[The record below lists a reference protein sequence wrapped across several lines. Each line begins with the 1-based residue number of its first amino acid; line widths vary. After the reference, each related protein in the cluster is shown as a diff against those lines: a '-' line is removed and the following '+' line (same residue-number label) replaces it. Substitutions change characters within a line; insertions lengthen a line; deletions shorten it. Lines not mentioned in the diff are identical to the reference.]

1 LSEDLAQSEKIMDL
15 PCVVILTALEC
26 ESRAVLEHIEGR
38 EADSDRFGTAYSCGV
53 FASGESRLKIAVAEC
68 GPGNQ
73 RASQTATYAIIHYDP
88 VAILFVGVAGG
99 LKPDLSLG
107 DVVASTTV
115 YNYHSG
121 KAAKDFLPR
130 PVVENTSFKLE
141 QLARA
146 TRLSDLWLNRIR
158 RAHSEQT
165 ESPKVHIGP
174 IAAGEQIDG
183 DKRSNTH
190 RLIRRYYSSALVVDI
205 RKMKRLIGNSLRFLE
220 TRTARRD

>member
-1 LSEDLAQSEKIMDL
+1 MFL
-15 PCVVILTALEC
+15 
-26 ESRAVLEHIEGR
+26 
-38 EADSDRFGTAYSCGV
+38 
-53 FASGESRLKIAVAEC
+53 SGESHWKIAVAEC

-73 RASQTATYAIIHYDP
+73 RASQIATYAISHYDP
-88 VAILFVGVAGG
+88 VAIFFVGVAGG

-121 KAAKDFLPR
+121 KAAKEFLPR

-146 TRLSDLWLNRIR
+146 TRLAQLWINRIR
-158 RAHSEQT
+158 RKHADQA

-174 IAAGEQIDG
+174 IAAGEQVDA
-183 DKRSNTH
+183 DERSNTH
-190 RLIRRYYSSALVVDI
+190 RLIQRYYSSALAVDMESYGTTC
-205 RKMKRLIGNSLRFLE
+205 RSQHTESGCHYHPSYL
-220 TRTARRD
+220 